1 VALEGVEARSLYL
14 RIYAVVR
21 LIPPGTVATYG
32 QIAEIVG
39 RCTPR
44 MVGYAMAAVPY
55 GSDVPWHRVLNGR
68 GTVSVRADGDTCA
81 EQRALLESEGVRFDG
96 RGRVDL
102 GVVGWP
108 GPGTRR
114 GRKEGGRA

>member
-1 VALEGVEARSLYL
+1 VEDVEAGRLYDH
-14 RIYAVVR
+14 IYALVR
-21 LIPPGTVATYG
+21 MIPPGRVATYG

-55 GSDVPWHRVLNGR
+55 GSDVPWHRVLNSR
-68 GTVSVRADGDTCA
+68 GSVSVRADGNACA
-81 EQRALLESEGVRFDG
+81 VQRGMLEAEGVRFDG

-102 GVVGWP
+102 HAVGWR
-108 GPGTRR
+108 GPGVRSVRR
-114 GRKEGGRA
+114 GVRRA